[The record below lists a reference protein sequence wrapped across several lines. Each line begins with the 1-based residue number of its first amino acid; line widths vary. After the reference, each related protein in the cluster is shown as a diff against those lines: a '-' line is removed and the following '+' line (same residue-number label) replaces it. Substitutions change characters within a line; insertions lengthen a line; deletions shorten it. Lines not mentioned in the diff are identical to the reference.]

1 MKWTTQIDTS
11 TIQPL
16 HQGSESIMENEAEE
30 ENVPK
35 DWNIFLEILSS
46 IYDREM
52 QPLYLNSLIT
62 EKKNLV

>member
-1 MKWTTQIDTS
+1 
-11 TIQPL
+11 
-16 HQGSESIMENEAEE
+16 MENEAEE

-62 EKKNLV
+62 EKKTWYNYNISRHINVDGEGR

>member
-16 HQGSESIMENEAEE
+16 HQGSENNMENEAEE

-35 DWNIFLEILSS
+35 DWNVSLEILSYM
-46 IYDREM
+46 YDREM
-52 QPLYLNSLIT
+52 QSLYLNNLIT
-62 EKKNLV
+62 

>member
-16 HQGSESIMENEAEE
+16 HQGSENIMENEAEE

-35 DWNIFLEILSS
+35 DWNVSLEILSYM
-46 IYDREM
+46 YDRET
-52 QPLYLNSLIT
+52 QSLYLNNLIT
-62 EKKNLV
+62 